1 MRSVSEISSATN
13 SSANLY
19 ACIINRLRTNYA
31 QEAMNN
37 VVKRDT
43 IHLAL
48 STLIIMI
55 SFLYRR
61 KNVMTDSGWIFLKC
75 NGP

>member
-1 MRSVSEISSATN
+1 MRLVSEISSATN
-13 SSANLY
+13 SSTNLY
-19 ACIINRLRTNYA
+19 VCIINRLRKNYA
-31 QEAMNN
+31 QDAMNN

-55 SFLYRR
+55 SFLYKR
-61 KNVMTDSGWIFLKC
+61 KKVMKDSGRIFLKC